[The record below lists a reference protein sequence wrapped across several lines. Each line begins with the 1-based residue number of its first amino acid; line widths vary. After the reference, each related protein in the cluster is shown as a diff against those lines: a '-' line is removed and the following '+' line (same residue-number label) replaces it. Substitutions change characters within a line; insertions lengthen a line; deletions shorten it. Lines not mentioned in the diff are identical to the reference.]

1 MKLLYVS
8 KAFEGNIGATM
19 HYRALQEIVG
29 EENVFTVDLRTNS
42 PKRKDRYIAYGK
54 YRNIPERI
62 KRWSQGNTMFIS
74 NQIIDE
80 LIDIIK
86 KENID
91 IAFIEDSVFGSLIK
105 KIRRRCPLVQ
115 TISFYHD
122 INAMLYPQWQKM
134 LHPRWQ
140 KKARLVGKIEYA
152 IGMRQEKI
160 NSSFCEINIVFNQRD
175 ADIYQKTYG
184 KAPEAIIA
192 LPAPVPLMDMSYMK
206 KTSDRRG
213 KKTLMFVGKR
223 YYANDIGIQWFCEQ
237 VLPSLSSNI
246 KIQIVGR
253 GLEYLRDEL
262 SDSRIEVIGEVESL
276 EPYYKNAD
284 IIIAPLFHGGGM
296 KSKTV
301 EATSYG
307 KVFVGTEE
315 SLFGFWEEMDENI
328 RNQTVFQCSTA
339 EQWIETLNSLTEK
352 VLLKY
357 NQKLFELFVG
367 KFSYQASKIKL
378 ESIIKNNR

>member
-8 KAFEGNIGATM
+8 KVFEGNIGATM

-29 EENVFTVDLRTNS
+29 EENVFTVDLRPNS
-42 PKRKDRYIAYGK
+42 PQKRRHGYIAYGK
-54 YRNIPERI
+54 YKNIPERI
-62 KRWSQGNTMFIS
+62 KRWSQGNMMFIS

-80 LIDIIK
+80 LLDIIK
-86 KENID
+86 KESID
-91 IAFIEDSVFGSLIK
+91 VVFMEDSVFGTLIK
-105 KIRRRCPLVQ
+105 KIRGRYPLVQ

-122 INAMLYPQWQKM
+122 IKAILYPQWQK
-134 LHPRWQ
+134 
-140 KKARLVGKIEYA
+140 KAKLVDKIEYA
-152 IGMRQEKI
+152 IGIRQEKI
-160 NSSFCEINIVFNQRD
+160 NSSFCDINIVFNQRD
-175 ADIYQKTYG
+175 ADIYQEIYG

-192 LPAPVPLMDMSYMK
+192 LPAPIPLMNMSYLK
-206 KTSDRRG
+206 QTSNTSG

-223 YYANDIGIQWFCEQ
+223 YYPNIIGIHWFCER
-237 VLPSLSSNI
+237 VLPFLSSNI
-246 KIQIVGR
+246 TIQIVGR
-253 GLEYLRDEL
+253 GLEYLKDEL

-328 RNQTVFQCSTA
+328 RNQIVFQCDTA

-352 VLLKY
+352 ELHKY
-357 NQKLFELFVG
+357 NEKLFELFAE

-378 ESIIKNNR
+378 GSIVKINR